1 MAGMRSLVKDTA
13 IYGLSSM
20 VGKFLNWCLVPFY
33 TYTLKASGEYGVVTE
48 LYSWTALV
56 IVIITYGMETGFFR
70 FANKQGQNPLQVYST
85 TLVSL
90 ASSSLLFILFGMLL
104 LKPISVGMGY
114 EAHPEFVGL
123 MIVIVAIDAFT
134 AIPFAYLRF
143 RNKAWRF
150 AGIKLLMIAV
160 NIAFNLFF
168 LVLCPVIYTKNP
180 DFIEWFYRPDYGVGY
195 IFISNLFSS
204 LLAFLLL
211 LPDFIHVKV
220 DFNKALWKQM
230 LRYSLPLLVLGIA
243 GIMNQ
248 DFDKIIFKHLF
259 DNQAEAQSQLGIYG
273 ACYKVAVIMMMFTQ
287 AFRYA
292 YEPYI
297 FAKNR
302 SDDNRK
308 AYIEAMKYYIIFG
321 LFIFLAVVF
330 YMDIIKFLVAEK
342 YREGLVVVP
351 VILICYLFQG
361 IFFNLSLWYKL
372 TDRTM
377 WGAYIT
383 LLGCVLTVMGNVLF
397 VPRYGYI
404 AAAWTSFVCYLLMMV
419 ISWALGQKYYPIH
432 YDLKSALTYTLI
444 AAALFII
451 ATILPIENKWAAMGV
466 KTVLLLIYL
475 AVVLKKDVPFIT
487 KRISSS
493 TTE

>member
-1 MAGMRSLVKDTA
+1 MSGLKSLVKDTA

-70 FANKQGQNPLQVYST
+70 FANKEGENPRQVYST

-90 ASSSLLFILFGMLL
+90 ASSSALFILLGMLL
-104 LKPISVGMGY
+104 LKPITAGMGY
-114 EAHPEFVGL
+114 EAHPEFVAL
-123 MIVIVAIDAFT
+123 MIWIVAIDAFT
-134 AIPFAYLRF
+134 AIPFAYLRYQ
-143 RNKAWRF
+143 NKAWRF

-168 LVLCPVIYTKNP
+168 LLLCPVIHAKNP
-180 DFIEWFYRPDYGVGY
+180 DLISWFYRPDYGVGY
-195 IFISNLFSS
+195 IFISNLFSTV
-204 LLAFLLL
+204 LALLLL

-220 DFNKALWKQM
+220 DFNQALWKKM
-230 LRYSLPLLVLGIA
+230 LRYSLPLLLLGIA

-259 DNQAEAQSQLGIYG
+259 TDQAEAQSQLGIYG

-292 YEPYI
+292 YEPYV

-302 SDDNRK
+302 SADNRK
-308 AYIEAMKYYIIFG
+308 AYSEAMKYYIIFG

-330 YMDIIKFLVAEK
+330 YMDIIQYLVAAE
-342 YREGLVVVP
+342 YRAGLVVVP

-372 TDRTM
+372 TDRTQ
-377 WGAYIT
+377 WGAWIT
-383 LLGCVLTVMGNVLF
+383 LFGCALTVAGNILF

-404 AAAWTSFVCYLLMMV
+404 AAAWTSLVCYLLMMV
-419 ISWALGQKYYPIH
+419 VSWALGQKFYPIR
-432 YDLKSALTYTLI
+432 YDLKSALFYTLL
-444 AAALFII
+444 AAALYLP
-451 ATILPIENKWAAMGV
+451 ATLVSIDKLWISLGF
-466 KTVLLLIYL
+466 KTALLLVYL
-475 AVVLKKDVPFIT
+475 AVFAAAELRRRQVTP
-487 KRISSS
+487 R
-493 TTE
+493 